1 MATKPASR
9 LDGAHTTGR
18 SVRTVPSPEVA
29 VLMRSLWLFLAL
41 VAALHPGTVRADMA
55 SATLQ
60 VSAQVLPQARLQ
72 TDAAP
77 VAITAADVQRG
88 YLDVSRHYQLQTNAP
103 DRVVLQLNPRVGLTD
118 SIDVGGFQAP
128 VRMQD
133 SSLEIT
139 QPLAREFTLNYR
151 LWLSAGAMPGEYALP
166 VQLAAIVR

>member
-1 MATKPASR
+1 MATATALRP
-9 LDGAHTTGR
+9 DGTHTTGR
-18 SVRTVPSPEVA
+18 SVRTVPRPEVA

-60 VSAQVLPQARLQ
+60 VSARVLPHARLQ
-72 TDAAP
+72 SNTAP
-77 VAITAADVQRG
+77 VSITAADVQRG
-88 YLDVSRHYQLQTNAP
+88 YLDVSRRYQLQTNAP

-166 VQLAAIVR
+166 VQVAALLR